1 MNIAHRIRKNT
12 QSYIK
17 YRKLFYKQ
25 LKRDKQAECNKFL
38 DKMNKGGMKAIWDYF
53 NYYKK
58 KKKRS
63 HTQLEPLVAAE
74 FIAYWQ

>member
-38 DKMNKGGMKAIWDYF
+38 DKMNKGGMKAI
-53 NYYKK
+53 
-58 KKKRS
+58 
-63 HTQLEPLVAAE
+63 
-74 FIAYWQ
+74 